1 MRPSSPVTR
10 QEVAGIAILSLG
22 FGLVGIDRFLI
33 ATMYPTIARDLH
45 LDYGDIGTITG
56 ALAIAWGLAA
66 LVMGNLSDHIGQRR
80 VLVGS
85 LIVFSLLI
93 GASGLATGLASLV
106 MVRVVMGFADGA
118 FAPASICA
126 AIAMSPPERHGRNV
140 GFQQTMLV
148 LFGLGLS
155 PLLVGAL
162 LRNGASWRF
171 IFPIFLIPGLIVAW
185 LTWRLVPPAARK
197 PGEPA
202 PRDSFADWRQALRYR
217 NIRLLM
223 GGMFCW
229 LTCLITTSAFLPS
242 YLTNYLNLDSGQMT
256 TVMSAIGFGAM
267 AGTLILPALSDL
279 IGRRPVMLI
288 SSVGTLIA
296 LSLLAT
302 VAANTTTLFACLF
315 MVHFF
320 NNALI
325 TLTVGPIAAET
336 VPSAL
341 MATASGVVIAAGE
354 LLGGGLAPIIAGQVA
369 QHFGIDHILRLP
381 QLMMLVGIVL
391 CIALRE
397 TRGAPAGAEA
407 GGKTPRSA
415 SPEHL

>member
-1 MRPSSPVTR
+1 MSVASPVTR
-10 QEVAGIAILSLG
+10 QEIAGIAVLSLG

-33 ATMYPTIARDLH
+33 ATMYPTIAHDLH

-56 ALAIAWGLAA
+56 ALAIAWGVAA
-66 LVMGNLSDHIGQRR
+66 LIMGNLSDHIGQRR

-85 LIVFSLLI
+85 LIAFSLLI

-106 MVRVVMGFADGA
+106 AVRVVMGFADGA

-126 AIAMSPPERHGRNV
+126 AIAISPPERHGRNV
-140 GFQQTMLV
+140 GLQQTMLV

-162 LRNGASWRF
+162 LRHGASWRF

-185 LTWRLVPPAARK
+185 LTWRLIPPAARK
-197 PGEPA
+197 PGQPA
-202 PRDSFADWRQALRYR
+202 PRDSFADWRQALRYK

-267 AGTLILPALSDL
+267 AGTLILPAMSDL
-279 IGRRPVMLI
+279 IGRKPVMLI

-296 LSLLAT
+296 LGLLGTFAS
-302 VAANTTTLFACLF
+302 NTTSLFVCLF

-336 VPSAL
+336 VPTAL

-369 QHFGIDHILRLP
+369 QHFGIHHILRLP
-381 QLMMLVGIVL
+381 QLMMMVGILL
-391 CIALRE
+391 CIALTE
-397 TRGAPAGAEA
+397 TRGELADT
-407 GGKTPRSA
+407 K
-415 SPEHL
+415 PEETFI